1 METTTMGRVT
11 TAAKIENLSDLVL
24 CRNGHCKPTDVRVV
38 DVADALVD
46 TGAMRLALPTG
57 IIQRLGLSMSGE
69 RPSLTANGIRVAKQY
84 DPVRLTIMGR
94 DCIIEVVEVP
104 DIVPVHIGRVPL
116 QLLDFIVD
124 PSRQTLI
131 PNPRYGGEQVIEMLC
146 PGCVH

>member
-11 TAAKIENLSDLVL
+11 TAAKIENLQDEWAAKRGLIKS
-24 CRNGHCKPTDVRVV
+24 TEVRCVEV
-38 DVADALVD
+38 PDALVD

-94 DCIIEVVEVP
+94 DCIIDVVEVP
-104 DIVPVHIGRVPL
+104 DVVPVLIGQVPL
-116 QLLDFIVD
+116 ELLDFVVD

-131 PNPRYGGEQVIEMLC
+131 PNPRYGGEQVIEML
-146 PGCVH
+146 